1 MVPSPPLDA
10 TIVSTLSDRMAMRPL
25 SRRISAITQALT
37 TLALVVSVSMS
48 AVQVAAAAG
57 RSSDLVDGRKPSSQG
72 IPLVALPSVT
82 MKAGV
87 LSDGDGH
94 VLWARTPDARRS
106 MASITKIMTAVVAL
120 ENSSL
125 TETVTIP
132 RAAVTVGESSAYL
145 VAGETFTMRDVLTA
159 MLVKSGNDAAVAT
172 AMHVGGTEAHFVEMM
187 NQKAAEL
194 GLASTHFA
202 NPHGLDQPGHYSTA
216 DDLAVLARY
225 AMSKP
230 AFRSIVGLKKTTIG
244 RKPHRHVL
252 ESTDLLLG
260 NYTGA
265 VGVKTGNTNKAG
277 YSVVSAAQ
285 RNGVMLYAVVLG
297 TSSDRQRFR
306 DAQALLDW
314 GFAHYR
320 PQTLATSGTVV
331 AEAAVSDFLDVSVPV
346 EISQDVT
353 AAVLDLNGPIH
364 RKVTVA
370 PVRAPVKTG
379 DHIGAVTFTQ
389 GGHLIA
395 GIPLTAV
402 HAVGAPNIL
411 ERLWIGVVRGWRA
424 LFGVVALA

>member
-1 MVPSPPLDA
+1 
-10 TIVSTLSDRMAMRPL
+10 MRPL

-37 TLALVVSVSMS
+37 TLVLVVSVSVS
-48 AVQVAAAAG
+48 AVQVADAAG
-57 RSSDLVDGRKPSSQG
+57 RSSDIVDGRAPASRG
-72 IPLVALPSVT
+72 IPLAALPSVT

-94 VLWARTPDARRS
+94 VLWARNPDARRS

-132 RAAVTVGESSAYL
+132 QAAAAVGESSAFL
-145 VAGETFTMRDVLTA
+145 VPGETFSMSDVLTA
-159 MLVKSGNDAAVAT
+159 MLVKSGNDAAVSVAL
-172 AMHVGGTEAHFVEMM
+172 HVGGTEAHFVEMM
-187 NQKAAEL
+187 NRKAVEL
-194 GLASTHFA
+194 GLSNTHFA
-202 NPHGLDQPGHYSTA
+202 NPHGLDQPGHYSSA

-225 AMSKP
+225 AMNKD
-230 AFRSIVGLKKTTIG
+230 AFRSIVGVKKTTIG
-244 RKPHRHVL
+244 LNRHKHVL

-260 NYTGA
+260 SYAGA
-265 VGVKTGNTNKAG
+265 VGVKTGNTDQAG

-297 TSSDRQRFR
+297 TASDMQRFR

-331 AEAAVSDFLDVSVPV
+331 AEAPVSDFLDVSVPAA
-346 EISQDVT
+346 ISQDAT
-353 AAVLDLNGPIH
+353 AAVLDLNGPIR

-370 PVRAPVKTG
+370 PVKAPVKIG
-379 DHIGAVTFTQ
+379 DHIGVVTFTQ
-389 GGHLIA
+389 GGRLVA

-402 HAVGAPNIL
+402 RDVGAPNIF
-411 ERLWIGVVRGWRA
+411 ERLWIGIVRGWRA
-424 LFGVVALA
+424 LFGVRAPA